1 MRDVCVDRPRE
12 RIGEMVEKRTKG
24 VSSLLRRLARVLQD
38 VFFIVFGA
46 LLVALALDWFLV
58 PNRIAAGGVSGLAT
72 IVFHWV
78 GLPVGAVS
86 MALNVPL
93 LVLAVIMLGW
103 RMAIK
108 TVLGASLVSLFIDTL
123 APLVHPLTRDP
134 LLAAISGGL
143 LSGVGMGLCFRS
155 GGSTGGTDVAASL
168 LQHRSGRQG
177 FGTYL
182 LMADGV
188 VLLLAALAFS
198 PELALYGLMSLIA
211 ASFVIDVVLE
221 GIPYARQ
228 ALVVTES
235 AKASAVSEAVFVRL
249 GRGVT
254 ALAGKGMYTQEGR
267 CLLLVVVS
275 RGELRQLTDLVAE
288 VDPHSFVIISD
299 VRSVLGEGFEVLA
312 RPASRQSRASEPE

>member
-1 MRDVCVDRPRE
+1 
-12 RIGEMVEKRTKG
+12 MV
-24 VSSLLRRLARVLQD
+24 SLWRRLLRVLQD
-38 VFFIVFGA
+38 VFFIVLGA

-72 IVFHWV
+72 IAFHWA
-78 GLPVGAVS
+78 GWPVGVVS
-86 MALNVPL
+86 MLLNVPL
-93 LVLAVIMLGW
+93 LVLSIVVLGW
-103 RMAIK
+103 PM
-108 TVLGASLVSLFIDTL
+108 TVRTILGASLVSLFVDAF
-123 APLVHPLTRDP
+123 APVVHPLTRDP

-177 FGTYL
+177 FGAYL
-182 LMADGV
+182 LMADGI
-188 VLLLAALAFS
+188 VLLLAALAFG

-211 ASFVIDVVLE
+211 ASLVVDVVLE

-228 ALVVTES
+228 ALIVTES
-235 AKASAVSEAVFVRL
+235 ARAPAVSEAVFAQL

-254 ALAGKGMYTQEGR
+254 ALEGKGMYTQEGR

-312 RPASRQSRASEPE
+312 RSVSPRSRTSKSK